1 MKVKKELESYKNFE
15 LHDKV
20 EANSPFNDGWTREYY
35 KNKLKN
41 KVNINDVGGDDKEHL
56 SQATKNFINNTRSN
70 RSSMSN
76 KVTIE
81 ELQEAFTEWNEKFKL
96 VLDAYSGAS
105 IEECITIL
113 KAVEEAA
120 KEKKED
126 EKPSMGF
133 DA

>member
-1 MKVKKELESYKNFE
+1 MKVKEELESYKNFE

-41 KVNINDVGGDDKEHL
+41 KVNINDVGGDVKEHL

-113 KAVEEAA
+113 KAVEESA

>member
-1 MKVKKELESYKNFE
+1 MRSTKQ
-15 LHDKV
+15 
-20 EANSPFNDGWTREYY
+20 
-35 KNKLKN
+35 NKGEKR
-41 KVNINDVGGDDKEHL
+41 KIRMSDKEHL

-70 RSSMSN
+70 RSSMSD
-76 KVTIE
+76 KITPE
-81 ELQEAFTEWNEKFKL
+81 QLQEALVEWNEKFRIIRKKF
-96 VLDAYSGAS
+96 SGAS